1 MLNLVSVLV
10 EVLFVL
16 MITSHIVITN
26 RSITRLEEKFQELDS
41 EVFKQSKEQEVE
53 VVTPDRKKRIRK
65 PKVAKEVV

>member
-16 MITSHIVITN
+16 TITLHMVITN

-41 EVFKQSKEQEVE
+41 EVFKQSKEQEVKA
-53 VVTPDRKKRIRK
+53 VTPARKKRIRK

>member
-1 MLNLVSVLV
+1 MLNLVSALV

-16 MITSHIVITN
+16 MITLHMIITS

-41 EVFKQSKEQEVE
+41 EVFKQSKEQ
-53 VVTPDRKKRIRK
+53 VVDVVDPARKKRIRK

>member
-1 MLNLVSVLV
+1 M
-10 EVLFVL
+10 
-16 MITSHIVITN
+16 VITN

-53 VVTPDRKKRIRK
+53 VVTPARKKRIRK